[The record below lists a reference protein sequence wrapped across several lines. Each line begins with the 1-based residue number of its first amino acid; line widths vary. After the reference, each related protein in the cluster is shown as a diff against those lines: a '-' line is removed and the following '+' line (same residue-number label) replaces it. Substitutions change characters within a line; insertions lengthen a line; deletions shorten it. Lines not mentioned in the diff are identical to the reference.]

1 MRQQGQ
7 VQHERLKTLTV
18 LEQMG
23 QERHEHAYV
32 NAHAHVQVQVQGQVQ
47 GQVEVDGQGQVEV
60 DGQRQ
65 VEVDGQGQPE
75 MLCKL
80 RQQGQRRE
88 QK

>member
-32 NAHAHVQVQVQGQVQ
+32 NAHAHVQVQVQGQV
-47 GQVEVDGQGQVEV
+47 ELDGQGQVEV

-75 MLCKL
+75 MLCKM
-80 RQQGQRRE
+80 RQQGQGGE